1 MRKRSRSG
9 GRIRQLLAICALLG
23 TGALSACNLSD
34 CGSGGAS
41 KECIKGSGKVI
52 SQPRTVGHFT
62 AIELDSIGALTVD
75 RTGTYSLT
83 VTTDDNL
90 QSVVTS
96 QVKNGTLV
104 LAESG
109 CHNCSPTKIVFQV
122 TVGNLSKI
130 DLPSTGDASITNLN
144 EPSFVA
150 DVAGTGSLTL
160 SGKADLLEINLSGT
174 GSCDAHNL
182 AAQRATIDIDGTGS
196 VRVNASSELD
206 GKVSG
211 TGSIHYAGSPK
222 VSQKISG
229 TGPIKRE

>member
-1 MRKRSRSG
+1 MRMRSRWG
-9 GRIRQLLAICALLG
+9 GRIRQLLMLCALLG
-23 TGALSACNLSD
+23 IGTLSACDLSD
-34 CGSGGAS
+34 CGSGSDS
-41 KECIKGSGKVI
+41 KECIKGSGKVV

-96 QVKNGTLV
+96 EVKNGTLV
-104 LAESG
+104 LAESA
-109 CHNCSPTKIVFQV
+109 CHNCSPTKIAFKV
-122 TVGNLSKI
+122 TVGDLSKI
-130 DLPSTGDASITNLN
+130 DIPSTGDANITNLN

-150 DVAGTGSLTL
+150 DLAGTGSLTL
-160 SGKADLLEINLSGT
+160 SGKADLLKIDLSGT
-174 GSCDAHNL
+174 GSCDAHDL
-182 AAQRATIDIDGTGS
+182 AATRASVDVDGTGS

-222 VSQKISG
+222 VSQTISG
-229 TGPIKRE
+229 TGSIKRE